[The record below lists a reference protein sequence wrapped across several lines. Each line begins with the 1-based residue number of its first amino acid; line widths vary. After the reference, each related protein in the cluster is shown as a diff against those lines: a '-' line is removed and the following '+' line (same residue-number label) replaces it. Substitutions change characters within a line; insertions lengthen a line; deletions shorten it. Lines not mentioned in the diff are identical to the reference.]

1 MRIGPLF
8 KNTLWQL
15 NSIMI
20 SGSKEVNALML
31 NIPVVVTEMIGHIA
45 VMVDPQLCANQEWQD
60 IFRSGGQPRTTTS
73 TTTTGKTTSRQQ
85 FMPGRERE
93 REREREEWK
102 QAGNVHRYI
111 WLLPVACVASRHLGN
126 VGRGGEGER
135 EGRQEK
141 KIALLELV

>member
-93 REREREEWK
+93 RERERGVE
-102 QAGNVHRYI
+102 AGRQRAQVH
-111 WLLPVACVASRHLGN
+111 LAFTCCLCCLPSPGKRRKR
-126 VGRGGEGER
+126 GRGR
-135 EGRQEK
+135 EGRKAGKENSS
-141 KIALLELV
+141 A